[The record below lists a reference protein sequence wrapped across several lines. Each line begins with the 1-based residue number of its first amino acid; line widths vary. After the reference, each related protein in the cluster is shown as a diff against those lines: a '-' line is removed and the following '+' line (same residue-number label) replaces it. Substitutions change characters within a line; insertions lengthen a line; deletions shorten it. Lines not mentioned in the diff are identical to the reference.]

1 MPNLSG
7 SGGRSTHVNFATS
20 YWFGRMYPF
29 LQTAPNVRRGAQIL
43 AATYQSDTGASG
55 GSLKRVARGLTIIN

>member
-7 SGGRSTHVNFATS
+7 TGGLSSHVNYAST

-29 LQTAPNVRRGAQIL
+29 LQTAPHSRRGAQVL
-43 AATYQSDTGASG
+43 AITYQSNVGASG
-55 GSLKRVARGLTIIN
+55 GSLKRVARRLII